1 VTRAARAA
9 AVLAVLVLSVALGTT
24 ARGADT
30 DWVINSF
37 DAQIAIQS
45 DGRLVV
51 NETIDVDFRALSKH
65 GIFRDIPVRYAWPSE
80 KRKQRV
86 YQLQVLSVSDAS
98 GRAWHFE
105 TYGNGANVE
114 IKIGDADRTVS
125 GRQQYR
131 IAYVVQGVLNGFP
144 DHDELF
150 WNVTGSEWP
159 VPISNAT
166 ATVRAPAA
174 LSQSAC
180 YAGPVGSND
189 RCGGIDVVANGAIYK
204 SGRILEPGDDFTIV
218 AGMRK
223 GLVPDP
229 RPILQD
235 APREFADYFDLS
247 PAWLALA
254 AFVAVGGLALV
265 AWLWYRVGRDDREH
279 ETIVPEFEPPEKL
292 RPAQVGLL
300 IDERADTLDVTAT
313 IVDLAVRGFLT
324 ITEIPKEGL
333 LGQRDWLLTRRAKT
347 GGLLGYEQIIFDGL
361 FAAGEEVKLSSLR
374 RHFYLTLA
382 KAQSALYEDAVKRG
396 WFPVDPSKTR
406 ATYAVAGVALVI
418 LAGIVAAGLGAL
430 AGGGIVGVGAAV
442 PAIGLIAASPV
453 MPRKTRAGAELER
466 RSLGFQRYIEV
477 AEKDRQK
484 FAEKEH
490 IFADYLPFA
499 IVFRCVEQWAKAFE
513 GIDLREATSSW
524 YNGSS
529 LNAFSAMAMSQNLSS
544 FSSQISSAIASTP
557 GGSGSSGFSGGSS
570 GGGGGGG
577 GGGSW

>member
-1 VTRAARAA
+1 MTSAARAV
-9 AVLAVLVLSVALGTT
+9 AVIAVVVFSVALGTT
-24 ARGADT
+24 VRAADT
-30 DWVINSF
+30 DWVITSF
-37 DAQIAIQS
+37 DAQITIQS

-51 NETIDVDFRALSKH
+51 NETIDVDFRALQKH
-65 GIFRDIPVRYAWPSE
+65 GIFRHIPVRYAWPNE
-80 KRKQRV
+80 QRKQRV
-86 YQLQVLSVSDAS
+86 YQLQVLSVTDAS
-98 GRAWHFE
+98 GRAWRFE
-105 TYGNGANVE
+105 TSGRGANVE
-114 IKIGDADRTVS
+114 IKIGDADRTVT

-131 IAYVVQGVLNGFP
+131 IAYVAQGVLNGFP

-150 WNVTGSEWP
+150 WNVTGSQWE

-174 LSQSAC
+174 LSQTAC

-189 RCGGIDVVANGAIYK
+189 RCGGIDAAANGAVYK

-218 AGMRK
+218 AGLRK
-223 GLVPDP
+223 GVVPDP
-229 RPILQD
+229 QPILQD
-235 APREFADYFDLS
+235 APREFTDYFDLA

-254 AFVAVGGLALV
+254 GLVAVGGLALV

-333 LGQRDWLLTRRAKT
+333 LGQRDWLLTRRKT
-347 GGLLGYEQIIFDGL
+347 TGDLLEYERIIFDGL
-361 FAAGEEVKLSSLR
+361 FASGEEVKLSGLR
-374 RHFYLTLA
+374 RHFYLTLS
-382 KAQSALYEDAVKRG
+382 KAQSALYADAVTRG
-396 WFPVDPSKTR
+396 WFPVDPSRTR
-406 ATYAVAGVALVI
+406 ATYAVAGVVLLI

-430 AGGGIVGVGAAV
+430 VGGGIVGVAAAV

-453 MPRKTRAGAELER
+453 MPRKTRAGAQLER
-466 RSLGFQRYIEV
+466 RSLGFRRYIEV
-477 AEKDRQK
+477 AERDRQK
-484 FAEKEH
+484 FAEREH
-490 IFADYLPFA
+490 IFADYLPYA

-513 GIDLREATSSW
+513 GIDLREATSGW
-524 YNGSS
+524 YSGSS
-529 LNAFSAMAMSQNLSS
+529 LNAFSAMPMSRDLSA

>member
-1 VTRAARAA
+1 MARAA
-9 AVLAVLVLSVALGTT
+9 TVIAVVVLSAALGIG
-24 ARGADT
+24 ARAAESG
-30 DWVINSF
+30 WVVNAF
-37 DAQIAIQS
+37 DAQITIQS

-51 NETIDVDFRALSKH
+51 NETIDVDFGSLDKH
-65 GIFRDIPVRYAWPSE
+65 GIFRDIPVKYTWPSNT
-80 KRKQRV
+80 RKQRV
-86 YQLQVLSVSDAS
+86 YELQVLSVSDAS

-105 TYGNGANVE
+105 TYGNGSNVE
-114 IKIGDADRTVS
+114 IKIGDADRTVT

-131 IAYVVQGVLNGFP
+131 IAYVVHGALNGFP

-159 VPISNAT
+159 VPITNAS
-166 ATVRAPAA
+166 ATVRAPAQ
-174 LSQSAC
+174 LSQTAC
-180 YAGPVGSND
+180 YAGALGSND
-189 RCGGIDVVANGAIYK
+189 RCGGIESIANGAIYK
-204 SGRILEPGDDFTIV
+204 AGRTLEPGDDFTIV
-218 AGMRK
+218 AGLGK
-223 GLVPDP
+223 GVVPEP
-229 RPILQD
+229 LPILQD
-235 APREFADYFDLS
+235 RPRDVAEFFDLT

-254 AFVAVGGLALV
+254 AFVGVGGIALV

-292 RPAQVGLL
+292 RPAQIGLL
-300 IDERADTLDVTAT
+300 MDERADTLDVTAT

-333 LGQRDWLLTRRAKT
+333 LGQRDWLLTRRKT
-347 GGLLGYEQIIFDGL
+347 TGDLLEYERTIFEGL
-361 FAAGEEVKLSSLR
+361 FATGEEIRLSSLR
-374 RHFYLTLA
+374 RHFYMTLA
-382 KAQSALYEDAVKRG
+382 KAQSALYADAVKRG

-406 ATYAVAGVALVI
+406 ATYAVIGVALVI
-418 LAGIVAAGLGAL
+418 LAGIITAGLGVL
-430 AGGGIVGVGAAV
+430 AGGGIVGIAAAV

-453 MPRKTRAGAELER
+453 MPRKTRAGSELER

-490 IFADYLPFA
+490 IFADYLPYA

-513 GIDLREATSSW
+513 GIDLKEATRAW

-529 LNAFSAMAMSQNLSS
+529 SLAAFSALNMSRDLSA
-544 FSSQISSAIASTP
+544 FSSQISTAIASTP
-557 GGSGSSGFSGGSS
+557 GGSGSSGFSGGMS